1 MSRNTIQQEIICGIV
16 KSMCTHPSP
25 DEVYKEVHDL
35 HPSISRATV
44 YRVLNK
50 LADKGELLKVH
61 MPNTADRFDFRT
73 DNHIHIFCTECG
85 RVFDAEI
92 ESSSKVLGELNG
104 HIRSGQTMKDKG
116 FKISKINISL
126 EGICPECKEVKAKS

>member
-16 KSMCTHPSP
+16 KSMRTHPSP
-25 DEVYKEVHDL
+25 DEVYKEVHNR

-73 DNHIHIFCTECG
+73 DDHIHIYCSKCG

-92 ESSSKVLGELNG
+92 ENSTDGLLEMNNRIKSSDSLKE
-104 HIRSGQTMKDKG
+104 MG
-116 FKISKINISL
+116 FSVNKINISL
-126 EGICPECKEVKAKS
+126 EGICPACKEIKGKS

>member
-16 KSMCTHPSP
+16 KSMRTHPSP
-25 DEVYKEVHDL
+25 DEVYKEVHNL

-85 RVFDAEI
+85 RVFDADI
-92 ESSSKVLGELNG
+92 ENSASGLKEMNDRIKSSPALRE
-104 HIRSGQTMKDKG
+104 MG
-116 FKISKINISL
+116 FNVNKINISL
-126 EGICPECKEVKAKS
+126 EGVCPDCKVKKS

>member
-16 KSMCTHPSP
+16 KSMRTHPSP
-25 DEVYKEVHDL
+25 DEVYKEVHNL

-85 RVFDAEI
+85 RVFDADI
-92 ESSSKVLGELNG
+92 ENSAGCLKEMNDRIKSSPALRE
-104 HIRSGQTMKDKG
+104 MG
-116 FKISKINISL
+116 FNVNKINISL
-126 EGICPECKEVKAKS
+126 EGVCPDCKVKKS